1 MHSIKHANEYFSSKQ
16 KCPHPLYDVFNMHRL
31 RIFFFIPLM
40 PVPPEVTSA
49 SRVYGYFGR
58 PAVIICHVH
67 TLVPFQLSWQRD
79 GIDLGPSVTHPWV
92 AIVIYEYSGWN
103 SLILC
108 YRNKLSQSQVG
119 WLTVRI
125 SYVIFILSS
134 LRTQV
139 FLCGKRMSPRQ
150 TICGGWVCGGVASER
165 WRRALHL
172 HRHQQRR
179 QYIVHGLPGYER
191 YSGLS
196 PCEDPGLIPTLL
208 HHSRIILWV

>member
-125 SYVIFILSS
+125 SYVMFILSS

-139 FLCGKRMSPRQ
+139 RFSMWQTHVPPDRQSAEVEYVVESPQRDDEGRYTCIATNSAGSTSSTVFLDMKGIAVSPLAKTQ
-150 TICGGWVCGGVASER
+150 G
-165 WRRALHL
+165 
-172 HRHQQRR
+172 
-179 QYIVHGLPGYER
+179 
-191 YSGLS
+191 
-196 PCEDPGLIPTLL
+196 
-208 HHSRIILWV
+208 

>member
-92 AIVIYEYSGWN
+92 AIVIYEYSRRN

-139 FLCGKRMSPRQ
+139 FLCGKRMSPPTDNLRRLSMWWSRLREM
-150 TICGGWVCGGVASER
+150 TKGATPASPPTVP
-165 WRRALHL
+165 AV
-172 HRHQQRR
+172 HRPRSSW
-179 QYIVHGLPGYER
+179 IWKV
-191 YSGLS
+191 
-196 PCEDPGLIPTLL
+196 
-208 HHSRIILWV
+208 